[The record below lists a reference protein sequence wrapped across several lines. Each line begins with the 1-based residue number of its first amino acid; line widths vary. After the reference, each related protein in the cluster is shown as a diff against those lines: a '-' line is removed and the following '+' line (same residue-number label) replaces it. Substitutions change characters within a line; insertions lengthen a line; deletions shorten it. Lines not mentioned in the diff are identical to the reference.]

1 MTQTV
6 KNNKQINKK
15 KTKQT
20 QTKYQHKYNENKISG
35 IYKKWSDQID
45 NHGTD
50 HLQVEPL
57 ILAK

>member
-35 IYKKWSDQID
+35 IYKK
-45 NHGTD
+45 
-50 HLQVEPL
+50 
-57 ILAK
+57 